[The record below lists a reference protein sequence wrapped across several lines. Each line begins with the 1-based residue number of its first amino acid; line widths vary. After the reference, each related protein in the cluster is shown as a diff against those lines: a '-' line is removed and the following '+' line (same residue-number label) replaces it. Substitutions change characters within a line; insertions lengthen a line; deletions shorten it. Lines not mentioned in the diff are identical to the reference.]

1 MLPRYYG
8 KAKERNICLKRN
20 DLLTPEGTRDL
31 LFEECAARRVIAEK
45 ITGLFESYGYSEV
58 NTPGLEFFDVFNGK
72 TRYFPQEAMYKL
84 VDGKNRLMV
93 LRPDNTMPI
102 ARLAA
107 TRLRGEEL
115 PLKLFYN
122 QNIFMVNPKDSGRD
136 DEIAQS
142 GIEILGGISNAAD
155 YEALVLAAKAL
166 AACDENYR
174 LEIGDIGIFR
184 ELMANYNCVGGLSE
198 EKIQSWIETKN
209 YPMLDQ
215 VFKDANTPEERA
227 FKALP
232 RLFGGME
239 VFDKAKQYLS
249 GAVLESKLAG
259 LKKLCENLTG
269 VISPDKI
276 RVDLGLVHKKN
287 YYTGI
292 IFRGYVEGYGQ
303 PALSGGRYDALL
315 GDFGR
320 EAGAVGFAV
329 NVEAAAKVLLKKSKE
344 RFMKAP
350 DVLVYGREGA
360 EIGALKRC
368 ERIIAKGQTVYNY
381 VGGSREDAERY
392 ADKHG
397 IKRFEL
403 VDENGCVEEWSELA
417 EIRTDTVIWE
427 KPDSGEV

>member
-1 MLPRYYG
+1 M
-8 KAKERNICLKRN
+8 KRN
-20 DLLTPEGTRDL
+20 DLLTPEGTRDML
-31 LFEECAARRVIAEK
+31 YDECAARRVISGK
-45 ITGLFESYGYSEV
+45 ITGLFENFGYSEI

-72 TRYFPQEAMYKL
+72 TRYFPQETMYKL

-102 ARLAA
+102 ARVAA

-142 GIEILGGISNAAD
+142 GIEILGGRSGAAD
-155 YEALVLAAKAL
+155 LEALILAAKAL
-166 AACDENYR
+166 AVCDDDYR
-174 LEIGDIGIFR
+174 LEIGDSGIFR
-184 ELMANYNCVGGLSE
+184 ELMANYDCGNE
-198 EKIQSWIETKN
+198 QMAEKIHGWIETKD

-215 VFKDANTPEERA
+215 AFKDAKTPEERA

-249 GAVLESKLAG
+249 GGVVEKKLESLR
-259 LKKLCENLTG
+259 KLCEDLSE
-269 VISPDKI
+269 VIPADKI

-344 RFMKAP
+344 SLMKAP
-350 DVLVYGREGA
+350 DVLVFGKEGA
-360 EIGALKRC
+360 KIAALKHC
-368 ERIIAKGQTVYNY
+368 EELIAAGKTVYNFL
-381 VGGSREDAERY
+381 GECPKCAAGY
-392 ADKHG
+392 AKSHG
-397 IKRFEL
+397 IKR
-403 VDENGCVEEWSELA
+403 VDIVDANGEVS
-417 EIRTDTVIWE
+417 
-427 KPDSGEV
+427 SGEV